1 MSNGGKQIGSER
13 AQTDESLRIERA
25 NTDRALLDQQAIL
38 ENDADL
44 VVQRAREAA
53 DAVLVT
59 ARDKADEQLA
69 DGAAPPAD
77 SAAVADQRTIEDDAL
92 QNERAAADES
102 LRREREESA
111 QALSTLL
118 PLERNKTDRYLLTE
132 RVRSDNAVS
141 NRDDFLGIVSH
152 DLRNLLSGIV
162 INATMLAK
170 KADSGDAGNHS
181 RAATDRIQRY
191 AARMNRLI
199 GDLVDVAS
207 IEAGKLAFAP
217 VSGDWTALLV
227 EAVET
232 FRATASERG
241 VVLEIEGPAV
251 PLPGEFDHDRMLQ
264 LLANLITNAIKFTE
278 PGGRIVVRGALAGDQ
293 VRVSVTDSGA
303 GIAAEMLESIFERFW
318 QAGKNDRSGLG
329 LGLYISRCIV
339 EGHHGRIWAESTL
352 GKGTTLAFTIPRSAQ
367 EGPGRS
373 A

>member
-1 MSNGGKQIGSER
+1 
-13 AQTDESLRIERA
+13 
-25 NTDRALLDQQAIL
+25 
-38 ENDADL
+38 
-44 VVQRAREAA
+44 
-53 DAVLVT
+53 
-59 ARDKADEQLA
+59 
-69 DGAAPPAD
+69 
-77 SAAVADQRTIEDDAL
+77 
-92 QNERAAADES
+92 
-102 LRREREESA
+102 
-111 QALSTLL
+111 
-118 PLERNKTDRYLLTE
+118 
-132 RVRSDNAVS
+132 
-141 NRDDFLGIVSH
+141 
-152 DLRNLLSGIV
+152 
-162 INATMLAK
+162 MLAK